1 MDKST
6 IYGNKLFEASG
17 LVGSPSVLVGLKET
31 EMFFVNILPWTPIHS
46 HQFHEAKL
54 LEKMSDVISSNVVMS
69 NLQKFL
75 CSVATMVVPGGSLN
89 SWNQ

>member
-1 MDKST
+1 M
-6 IYGNKLFEASG
+6 FEDSG
-17 LVGSPSVLVGLKET
+17 LGGSPSVLVGLKET
-31 EMFFVNILPWTPIHS
+31 EMFFVNTLPWTQIHS

-54 LEKMSDVISSNVVMS
+54 FEKISDAISSNVVRS

-75 CSVATMVVPGGSLN
+75 CSVATMPGGSLN